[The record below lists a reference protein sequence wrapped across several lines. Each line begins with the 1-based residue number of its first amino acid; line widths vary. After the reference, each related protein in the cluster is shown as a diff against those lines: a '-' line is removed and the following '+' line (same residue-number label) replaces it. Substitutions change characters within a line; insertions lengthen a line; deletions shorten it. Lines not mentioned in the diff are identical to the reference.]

1 MKHVWIA
8 LAAVGI
14 VLSGLARSGAAQTT
28 GAAAV
33 DRYQQSLDSLVP
45 AILEELAT
53 PGAAVALLRNGKVAV
68 AKGYGWADRE
78 QRKPVTTATLF
89 NIGSISKTVAAWG
102 LLKLVQEGK
111 LDLDAPVERYLT
123 RWHLPPSEFDHDK
136 VTLRRLL
143 SHTAGLRLHGYP
155 GFAPSERL
163 PTIEESL
170 SGATNGSG
178 DVRVIMEPGAKWQY
192 SGGGYTIAQLL
203 VEEVTGRP
211 FSEYMRTEVLQP
223 LDMTSSSYVWDDMVS
238 ARAATPYGPLG
249 PIPGPRFTAQAAAS
263 LETSLDD
270 FVRFALASM
279 SSERPEFA
287 TDVLP
292 PPVVAAMQQ
301 PVPPSTDYGL
311 GYGVVEVLDGAH
323 AVGHGGA
330 NDGWMA
336 RFLVVPR
343 TGDGLVVMTNS
354 TLGGSVHGYLFCQW
368 GRAVLAETGS
378 CRKGIGPVVTASIV
392 RDGVKGAIEHYWR
405 LKRSNPDDYD
415 FRESHLNTVGYG
427 LLQAGRV
434 EDAIA
439 IFKTNVEAFPGA
451 WNTYDSLGEAYA
463 VHGDKQLAIENYEKS
478 LQLNP
483 QNQNGAEALRRL
495 KGS

>member
-1 MKHVWIA
+1 MRRARIAGVAMGFVVTA
-8 LAAVGI
+8 LAQP
-14 VLSGLARSGAAQTT
+14 GAAQAPERPT
-28 GAAAV
+28 V

-53 PGAAVALLRNGKVAV
+53 PGAAVALLRDGKVV
-68 AKGYGWADRE
+68 LAKGYGWADRE
-78 QRKPVTTATLF
+78 QRQPVTTATLF

-123 RWHLPPSEFDHDK
+123 RWHLPPSEFDHEK

-155 GFAPSERL
+155 GFDPSEKL

-170 SGATNGSG
+170 SGATNGPG
-178 DVRVIMEPGAKWQY
+178 DVRVIMEPGTKWQY

-203 VEEVTGRP
+203 VEEVTGRS
-211 FSEYMRTEVLQP
+211 FSDYMRTEVLQP
-223 LDMTSSSYVWDDMVS
+223 LGMTSSSYVWDDMVS
-238 ARAATPYGPLG
+238 AHAATPYGPLG
-249 PIPGPRFTAQAAAS
+249 PIPGPRFTAQAAAG

-279 SSERPEFA
+279 SSERPGLA
-287 TDVLP
+287 TNVLSAR
-292 PPVVAAMQQ
+292 VVASMQV

-354 TLGGSVHGYLFCQW
+354 TLGGSVHSYLFCQW
-368 GRAVLAETGS
+368 GRAVLAETGP

-392 RDGVKGAIEHYWR
+392 RDGTKAAIDHYWR
-405 LKRSNPDDYD
+405 LKRSRPDDYD
-415 FRESHLNTVGYG
+415 FGEFHLNTVGYG
-427 LLQAGRV
+427 LLSAGRV

-439 IFKTNVEAFPGA
+439 IFKTNVEAFPDA
-451 WNTYDSLGEAYA
+451 WNTYDSLGEAYM
-463 VHGDKQLAIENYEKS
+463 VHGDKELAIENYEKS
-478 LQLNP
+478 LELNP
-483 QNQNGAEALRRL
+483 ENQNGADALRRL
-495 KGS
+495 RGH